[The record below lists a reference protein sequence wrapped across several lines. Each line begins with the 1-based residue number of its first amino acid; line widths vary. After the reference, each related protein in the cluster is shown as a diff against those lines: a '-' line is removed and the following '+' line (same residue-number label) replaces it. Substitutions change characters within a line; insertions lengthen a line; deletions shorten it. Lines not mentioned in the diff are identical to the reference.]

1 MVTIRRAVEAD
12 QAIIKQMVKDED
24 LDPTSLNW
32 PQFLIAEAAG
42 EIVGIGQIRPY
53 PKCRE
58 LGSIAVKKEHRGNG
72 VGSAVIQAL
81 LAGETG
87 DVYLEC
93 EAHNVTYYN
102 RFGFV
107 KIQWWQTPPPLR
119 YKHLL
124 ISALGRVMGYR
135 MAVMVR
141 RKIVTSDEPN
151 TEK

>member
-12 QAIIKQMVKDED
+12 QVVIKQMVKDEE

-32 PQFLIAEAAG
+32 SQFLIAEDAG

-58 LGSIAVKKEHRGNG
+58 LGSIAVKKEYRGNG
-72 VGSAVIQAL
+72 VGGAIIRAL
-81 LAGETG
+81 LVEETG

-93 EAHNVTYYN
+93 EVHNVTYYN

-107 KIQWWQTPPPLR
+107 KIRWWQAPPPLR
-119 YKHLL
+119 YKNLL
-124 ISALGRVMGYR
+124 ISALGRLMGYR

-141 RKIVTSDEPN
+141 RKE
-151 TEK
+151 